1 MATRKTLKSKIQYR
15 IKRSKEF
22 VFLPKDFA
30 DLAGY
35 NQILRGLRE
44 LVADGLLVKV
54 GKGLY
59 VKARPSVIDGSI
71 GPDKSMRLV
80 AQQAL
85 KKLGVETCLTPYEKA
100 YNEYRSTQVLNGFI
114 IGVKKKNIT
123 RKIGFGKIE
132 IRYQFVPDNVND
144 ELYNDDGRPPFA
156 FEDEDDEED

>member
-1 MATRKTLKSKIQYR
+1 MVTRKTLKSKIQYR

-35 NQILRGLRE
+35 DQILRGLRE
-44 LVADGLLVKV
+44 LVKDGLLVKV
-54 GKGLY
+54 GKGIY
-59 VKARPSVIDGSI
+59 VKCR
-71 GPDKSMRLV
+71 KSSLTGKMIPVADMRTV
-80 AQQAL
+80 AQKAL
-85 KKLGVETCLTPYEKA
+85 GRLGVEVCLTPAEKA
-100 YNEYRSTQVLNGFI
+100 YNEYRSTQVPNGFI

-123 RKIGFGKIE
+123 RKIGFNKTI

-144 ELYNDDGRPPFA
+144 AMYNDDDRPPFA

>member
-1 MATRKTLKSKIQYR
+1 MTTRKTLKSKMQYR

-35 NQILRGLRE
+35 SQILRGLRE
-44 LVADGLLVKV
+44 LVKDEVLVRV
-54 GKGLY
+54 GMGIY
-59 VKARPSVIDGSI
+59 TKARPSVIDGSI
-71 GPDKSMRLV
+71 GPDKSMRLI

-100 YNEYRSTQVLNGFI
+100 YNEYRSTQVPNGWI

-123 RKIGFGKIE
+123 RKIGFDRIK
-132 IRYQFVPDNVND
+132 IRYEYVPDNVND
-144 ELYNDDGRPPFA
+144 DLYSDNEEPPFV
-156 FEDEDDEED
+156 FDDEDDEND